1 MTPLKAKNDFEDKC
15 DIVCI
20 ICTFCSMACRCFYI
34 LKKYTLTFSTK
45 KQDLQLVNTIS
56 YLYDNCIHSIP
67 VNYHCRLPH
76 NERYQFDTH
85 NRCVCRYCIISPFHK
100 CVQTC
105 LDFTKHR
112 EKTKLAVK
120 ALDID
125 LDETMYDMNN
135 NPNNE

>member
-1 MTPLKAKNDFEDKC
+1 MLLYFD
-15 DIVCI
+15 
-20 ICTFCSMACRCFYI
+20 
-34 LKKYTLTFSTK
+34 KYTLTFSTK

-56 YLYDNCIHSIP
+56 YLYDNRIHSIP

-105 LDFTKHR
+105 LDFTRHR

-135 NPNNE
+135 NLNYE